1 MPYYIQI
8 EGDPTKWWIA
18 EQLPTN
24 ELTGGQ
30 PLTVTS
36 LAPIEG
42 ILVLSPRVATVAAFN
57 VPPGRHRH
65 LWVFPEESSMCRP
78 RPARRQDMSG
88 MSWRAMSTR

>member
-42 ILVLSPRVATVAAFN
+42 ILVLSPKVATVAVFN
-57 VPPGRHRH
+57 VPAGTPPPPLGIPGASIYVPTATGPSAGH
-65 LWVFPEESSMCRP
+65 V
-78 RPARRQDMSG
+78 G
-88 MSWRAMSTR
+88 YV